1 MPGLAPRLAHELARL
16 LQHEAGGLPVPPITV
31 FPAREVRRSSRR
43 QRHTAGAEHVVRG
56 CCGRVA
62 ASALALAHALPRC
75 SPQGDHTTWF
85 GAAVLAGTSTFA
97 EHWCVHAP
105 TAPAPSKGI
114 NPGSYFDQSSSG
126 DDDDED
132 DGDDDGDDDDDD
144 GRRGLGA
151 RGHGAARPADLRDD
165 GALAARSAAARGA
178 PTAPQTDAETRAPFL
193 SKREGTIEQEPCCMG
208 GRWRKPR
215 RERRP

>member
-144 GRRGLGA
+144 
-151 RGHGAARPADLRDD
+151 DD
-165 GALAARSAAARGA
+165 DDESEGESEGEGESKEEGSEEGEEAAAGEA
-178 PTAPQTDAETRAPFL
+178 EQAEAESEDEGEGETAMLTLA
-193 SKREGTIEQEPCCMG
+193 S
-208 GRWRKPR
+208 
-215 RERRP
+215 